1 MKKYKLIVDSSCD
14 IPIDFYSSLDVSVT
28 DLIINFNERQFVDRK
43 DITSKEILKIYDET
57 KIFPKTSALNIPELE
72 SCFESNL
79 KEAEHLFYL
88 PISSKIS
95 SINNNAHLAARDLGV
110 EDKVT
115 VLDSASLSSGIALEV
130 IGIADDIKAA
140 LPVETIVKNHEE
152 RVKKISMSF
161 VIDTMEFLHKGGR
174 CSGLTYIIGNKL
186 HIHPIIKLNDGKMG
200 VHTLVRG
207 KDISK
212 GVQKIVDEFIE
223 QFEAD
228 NIDFSYPIF
237 IPHVEGDYGVK
248 KVEKDLKDLV
258 GKNILYPIEASGII
272 CCHCGRDTVGL
283 AYMLKR
289 PIEK

>member
-1 MKKYKLIVDSSCD
+1 M
-14 IPIDFYSSLDVSVT
+14 
-28 DLIINFNERQFVDRK
+28 
-43 DITSKEILKIYDET
+43 
-57 KIFPKTSALNIPELE
+57 NIPELE

-152 RVKKISMSF
+152 RVKKTSMSF